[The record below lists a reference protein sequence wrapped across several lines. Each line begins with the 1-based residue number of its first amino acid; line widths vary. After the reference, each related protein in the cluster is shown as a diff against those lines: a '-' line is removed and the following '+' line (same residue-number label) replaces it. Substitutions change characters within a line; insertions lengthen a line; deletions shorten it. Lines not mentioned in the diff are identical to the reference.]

1 MNLPD
6 KTYFR
11 SLLVPYLKTH
21 HPQLADD
28 ESFIEERTDEA
39 ADLYTKAVAQG
50 AQAETAYDL
59 ATKVL
64 FYEL

>member
-1 MNLPD
+1 MEMID
-6 KTYFR
+6 KNYFR
-11 SLLVPYLKTH
+11 SLLVPYLQIH

-28 ESFIEERTDEA
+28 EGFIEERADEA
-39 ADLYTKAVAQG
+39 EDLYIKAINQG
-50 AQAETAYDL
+50 AKQETAYDL

>member
-1 MNLPD
+1 MNQID
-6 KTYFR
+6 QNYFR

-21 HPQLADD
+21 HPHLADD
-28 ESFIEERTDEA
+28 DYFIDDRTDEA
-39 ADLYTKAVAQG
+39 ADIYRMATEQG
-50 AQAETAYDL
+50 AKAETAYDL

>member
-1 MNLPD
+1 MNPID

-39 ADLYTKAVAQG
+39 TDLYEKATGQG
-50 AQAETAYDL
+50 ARSETAYDL